1 MCVIAL
7 KDNHFLFKKHDAIT
21 IFPFIFI
28 KESKKDNKALI
39 IHEKTHLLQVLQLR
53 GLLYYFSKEMRYKLE
68 LEAYQNQLNYHYQE
82 YLKNQYV
89 KDNEKKEYYQKYAK
103 QYALYMGSKY
113 SLPPGT
119 QERAYQSFMNK
130 FKE

>member
-39 IHEKTHLLQVLQLR
+39 THEKTHVLQVLQLR

-82 YLKNQYV
+82 YIRNNPN
-89 KDNEKKEYYQKYAK
+89 DNEKVEYYK
-103 QYALYMGSKY
+103 QYAKKYSEYMGSKY
-113 SLPPGT
+113 SLPIGT
-119 QERAYQSFMNK
+119 QDRAYQSFMSK
-130 FKE
+130 FK